1 MKLYYWTS
9 KALRE
14 YANGHLIT
22 IANDIEE
29 AKENIR
35 TQFLRDFQETFLHLD
50 FHDPDD
56 QDMIREKLEELE
68 NDLSKEPVHLNHDGN
83 CILIKGSS

>member
-9 KALRE
+9 KALKE

-35 TQFLRDFQETFLHLD
+35 THFLREFNEFFFHLD
-50 FHDPDD
+50 FDDPDD
-56 QDMIREKLEELE
+56 QEQIREKLQELE
-68 NDLSKEPVHLNHDGN
+68 DDLSKKPMYLEHDGN
-83 CILIKGSS
+83 CVLIKGSS